1 MIFGEEKKKTG
12 FKWDPNYSLKIERLI
27 YQTIVRITEP
37 TGEEKNGDLYG
48 VTIGME

>member
-12 FKWDPNYSLKIERLI
+12 FKWNPNYSLKTERLI

-37 TGEEKNGDLYG
+37 TGEEKK
-48 VTIGME
+48 TATRTQS